1 MGRTSDARQRLMDA
15 AYHLICE
22 YSYGAVTI
30 DAICERAAVKKGS
43 FYYFFESKSDL
54 AVAAIDAW
62 WHGREIVIAKI
73 FSSTTPPVERLRQYL
88 NFVTDVQMKSYEQ
101 SGQILGCPLFTL
113 GAEICLQD
121 ERIHARILEFVGAG
135 LKTFS
140 HTIAEAQAADDLP
153 QGDPLVLARTMLG
166 VYEGILTLARIERRP
181 DAVRRLSQDVLA
193 AIGVRMPLE
202 PRLGLARL
210 EEAPSPYITFARD

>member
-62 WHGREIVIAKI
+62 WHGRVMVIAKI
-73 FSSTTPPVERLRQYL
+73 FNSETPPLERLRQYL
-88 NFVTDVQMKSYEQ
+88 DFVTDVQMKSYEQ
-101 SGQILGCPLFTL
+101 SGQVLGCPLFSL

-121 ERIHARILEFVGAG
+121 ERIHARILEFVAAG
-135 LKTFS
+135 LATFS
-140 HTIAEAQAADDLP
+140 RTIAEAQAVGDLP
-153 QGDPLVLARTMLG
+153 PGDSMVSARTMLG

-193 AIGVRMPLE
+193 AIGASTE
-202 PRLGLARL
+202 PRLGLARF
-210 EEAPSPYITFARD
+210 EEAPSPYITLAHE